1 LQTSDQ
7 IALLAL
13 IVAILALVVAMLAIY
28 KGNRNASVATLV
40 TLYEAS
46 RQAFQRYLSEK
57 AEDAKRYE
65 LCELMNL
72 LEIAAAILNERSFA
86 GVSKEIQ
93 REYLN
98 EVLELLIGDKYAR
111 ETIDNMLSAP
121 TTFEHIRKFY
131 SAKRSQPLSVVTP
144 RQWFQL

>member
-1 LQTSDQ
+1 
-7 IALLAL
+7 
-13 IVAILALVVAMLAIY
+13 MLAIY

-46 RQAFQRYLSEK
+46 RQAFQRFLSEK
-57 AEDAKRYE
+57 TEDAKRYE

-121 TTFEHIRKFY
+121 TTFAHIRKFY
-131 SAKRSQPLSVVTP
+131 SVKRSQPLSVVTP

>member
-1 LQTSDQ
+1 MQTSDQ

-13 IVAILALVVAMLAIY
+13 IVAILALLVAMLAIY

-46 RQAFQRYLSEK
+46 RQAFQRFLSEK
-57 AEDAKRYE
+57 TEDAKRYE

-121 TTFEHIRKFY
+121 TTFAHIRKFY
-131 SAKRSQPLSVVTP
+131 SVKRSQPLSVVTP

>member
-1 LQTSDQ
+1 MTTSDKV
-7 IALLAL
+7 ALLSVV
-13 IVAILALVVAMLAIY
+13 VAILALFVAMLAIY

-46 RQAFQRYLSEK
+46 RQAFQRFLSAK
-57 AEDAKRYE
+57 TEDAKRYE

-86 GVSKEIQ
+86 GVSKGIQ

-98 EVLELLIGDKYAR
+98 EVLELLIGDNYAR

-121 TTFEHIRKFY
+121 STFAHIRTFY
-131 SAKRSQPLSVVTP
+131 SAKRSQPLSVVNP

>member
-1 LQTSDQ
+1 
-7 IALLAL
+7 
-13 IVAILALVVAMLAIY
+13 
-28 KGNRNASVATLV
+28 
-40 TLYEAS
+40 
-46 RQAFQRYLSEK
+46 
-57 AEDAKRYE
+57 
-65 LCELMNL
+65 
-72 LEIAAAILNERSFA
+72 
-86 GVSKEIQ
+86 VSKEIQ

-121 TTFEHIRKFY
+121 TTFAHIRKFY

>member
-1 LQTSDQ
+1 
-7 IALLAL
+7 LAL
-13 IVAILALVVAMLAIY
+13 IVAILALLVAMLAIY

-46 RQAFQRYLSEK
+46 RQAFQRFLSEK
-57 AEDAKRYE
+57 TEDAKRYE

-121 TTFEHIRKFY
+121 TTFAHIRKFY
-131 SAKRSQPLSVVTP
+131 SVKRSQPLSVVTP

>member
-1 LQTSDQ
+1 MLTSDQ
-7 IALLAL
+7 IALLSLTVAVLAFIAAL
-13 IVAILALVVAMLAIY
+13 LAIY

-46 RQAFQRYLSEK
+46 RQGFKRFLSAKNDDE
-57 AEDAKRYE
+57 KRYE
-65 LCELMNL
+65 LCELANL

-86 GVSKEIQ
+86 GVSKKIQ

-98 EVLELLIGDKYAR
+98 EVLDLLIEDKYAR
-111 ETIDNMLSAP
+111 ETIEGMLSA
-121 TTFEHIRKFY
+121 TSTYEHIRKFY
-131 SAKRSQPLSVVTP
+131 KRRQPLSVVKP

>member
-1 LQTSDQ
+1 MQSSDHT
-7 IALLAL
+7 ALLSL
-13 IVAILALVVAMLAIY
+13 IVAILALLVALLAIY

-46 RQAFQRYLSEK
+46 RQAFQRFLS
-57 AEDAKRYE
+57 AETENRKRYE

-72 LEIAAAILNERSFA
+72 LEIAAAILNERSFV
-86 GVSKEIQ
+86 GVSREIQ

-98 EVLELLIGDKYAR
+98 EVLELLIDDKYAR

-121 TTFEHIRKFY
+121 STFAHIRKFY
-131 SAKRSQPLSVVTP
+131 KAKRNQPLSVVTP

>member
-1 LQTSDQ
+1 MQTSDQ
-7 IALLAL
+7 IALWSLA
-13 IVAILALVVAMLAIY
+13 VAILALSVAALAIY

-46 RQAFQRYLSEK
+46 RQAFQRFLSAKTEG
-57 AEDAKRYE
+57 DKRYE

-98 EVLELLIGDKYAR
+98 EVLELLIGNDYAR
-111 ETIDNMLSAP
+111 ETIDDMLSSP
-121 TTFEHIRKFY
+121 STFAHIRKFY
-131 SAKRSQPLSVVTP
+131 SNKRNQPLSVVNP

>member
-1 LQTSDQ
+1 MQTSDL
-7 IALLAL
+7 IALLSL
-13 IVAILALVVAMLAIY
+13 IVAFLAIWVALLAIY

-46 RQAFQRYLSEK
+46 RQAFQRFLSADTEN
-57 AEDAKRYE
+57 AKRYE

-98 EVLELLIGDKYAR
+98 EVLELLIGDQYAR
-111 ETIDNMLSAP
+111 DTIDNMLSAP
-121 TTFEHIRKFY
+121 STFAHIRKFY
-131 SAKRSQPLSVVTP
+131 NGKRSQQLSVVTP
-144 RQWFQL
+144 PQWFQL